1 MIENNMQFA
10 ESLAT
15 VDFTDANEYLQTPIE
30 NYKTNAIIAIRE
42 RRLDDALF
50 AMKKAKELQVAVD
63 HL

>member
-1 MIENNMQFA
+1 MIDNNMEFG
-10 ESLAT
+10 ESSAM
-15 VDFTDANEYLQTPIE
+15 VDFTDAKEYLQTRIE
-30 NYKTNAIIAIRE
+30 NYETNAIIAIRE